1 MRAVRAKGI
10 LLVALVGLVQSSGSA
25 AIQPSDVQKLAQAMA
40 NHLNAGLAG

>member
-1 MRAVRAKGI
+1 MWQGQ
-10 LLVALVGLVQSSGSA
+10 ALDFAGVQSSGSA